1 MKRYL
6 ITMCF
11 AVLVVS
17 AALAQENKSVPPP
30 PRPADES
37 PTFAPGKRPASSV
50 LSEIAHKIEPSVVSV
65 FGESAIQ
72 GAQTVAKQ
80 DPASGVIVDAKGYI
94 LTNRHVIEKADNI
107 RVKVWNDAPQVT
119 HDAKVIGMDAETD
132 LALIKIDTDVPLT
145 AATLGN
151 SDSVQLG
158 DWLLPVGFHPATDIR
173 PCIVSGKGYVV
184 LPSSPVTSI
193 RVDASINPHM
203 SGAPVVDMQGR
214 VVGIGDSVLGA
225 SALGVGYVLPTNSV
239 VFAYNQLI
247 GPEHRVVRG
256 TIGIMFNAD
265 DTINPGDGLL
275 LTDVL
280 PGGPADQ
287 AGLKKGDI
295 LLSINGKTIRT
306 KSDFFDVM
314 PYQRPGSR
322 VSILFR
328 RIGANRS
335 SEDSLPTPLSTLNH
349 PQSGI
354 RPTHV
359 EGFWNSIGLQPGD
372 EILEVNKH
380 PVTSEQEFQNVVNSL
395 ANGRDLVLLVRSAT
409 GGSDTH
415 FLAGTL
421 DVDPQTVLAQINF
434 ATAEGYPAPTIHRL
448 TNADGTLETEV
459 FVADRARV
467 YASHQDV
474 DGPPQ
479 CNSLNQVVQ
488 VDDDEPN
495 GPGHCASEA
504 DYWFTNISAEPIDCA
519 IIFRKNG
526 RYDPASVLTFLLR
539 PGEKSGGP
547 GKISSCGADKM
558 QYQCFAHAENAASNS
573 CTARVQWQQ

>member
-1 MKRYL
+1 
-6 ITMCF
+6 
-11 AVLVVS
+11 
-17 AALAQENKSVPPP
+17 
-30 PRPADES
+30 
-37 PTFAPGKRPASSV
+37 V
-50 LSEIAHKIEPSVVSV
+50 LSEIAHKIEPSVVLV

-193 RVDASINPHM
+193 RVDASINPQM

-214 VVGIGDSVLGA
+214 VVGIGDGVLGA

-495 GPGHCASEA
+495 GPGYCASEA

-519 IIFRKNG
+519 IIFHKNG